1 MFLLLS
7 HFHPDLEKPETHD
20 AQLVWESVQV
30 LQGEVQL
37 RHWPEVKPSAKVN
50 PSLQDEQTD

>member
-30 LQGEVQL
+30 LHGDVQL
-37 RHWPEVKPSAKVN
+37 RQRPEVKPSAKVN

>member
-7 HFHPDLEKPETHD
+7 HFHPDLEKPETQV
-20 AQLVWESVQV
+20 AQLVWEPVQV
-30 LQGEVQL
+30 LHGEVQL
-37 RHWPEVKPSAKVN
+37 RQRPEVNPSAKVY